1 MANVTELLS
10 EKNLGY
16 GMTEEYASRF
26 DFAEFN
32 IKEEDRWQLE
42 QKEHKLSNS
51 QRQVTIGLY
60 EIAKNLYE
68 AQQILSNYGN
78 GSFRKWFTLLGFSKD
93 YVYRSISRYELCLEL
108 ENRKAIDLPVR
119 VVTELKKSDFDKET
133 KIAVLN
139 SEQPLVTVHK
149 IKEEI
154 KNKGRTEREKI
165 EEKIEY
171 HQDLKLKYKK
181 LAKKQDEEIEK
192 LKKELENL

>member
-1 MANVTELLS
+1 MADVTELLS

-16 GMTEEYASRF
+16 GKIEEYASSF
-26 DFAEFN
+26 DFDEFN
-32 IKEEDRWQLE
+32 INEQDRWQLQ

-51 QRQVTIGLY
+51 QKQVTIGLY

-78 GSFRKWFTLLGFSKD
+78 GSFRKWFTLLGFNKD

-119 VVTELKKSDFDKET
+119 VVTELKKSDFDKDT

-139 SEQPLVTVHK
+139 SEQPLITVHK

-171 HQDLKLKYKK
+171 HQELKLKYKR
-181 LAKKQDEEIEK
+181 LMKKQDEEIEK
-192 LKKELENL
+192 LKEELENL